1 MLLVTK
7 RPTPLFLLFHE
18 KWYISIVDSFLNMLN
33 WSRWANWK
41 TPYPDWGSNE
51 YINSYILAP
60 YDRNVDS
67 FSIRQTRLVIIWQ
80 AYLWSHNNV
89 ADIKLYTSGKSMSFR
104 QSPSALLMTV
114 IIISISIL
122 HSSNESLEHV
132 SWQRANKMLS
142 NCYMLYLHISS
153 SDLNSLTVRCAVT
166 YLTSVKNKIQ
176 FFCWKSGKRATSI

>member
-41 TPYPDWGSNE
+41 TPYPEWGSNE

-60 YDRNVDS
+60 YDRNVPVDS

-80 AYLWSHNNV
+80 AYLWSHNSRHQTIHVWQVYVIQTVSLRSLNDGYHHLDIYSSFFKRVSRARIMAKSKQDAVELLHALSSHLLQWLEFTDGAVRSNV
-89 ADIKLYTSGKSMSFR
+89 PY
-104 QSPSALLMTV
+104 
-114 IIISISIL
+114 IS
-122 HSSNESLEHV
+122 
-132 SWQRANKMLS
+132 
-142 NCYMLYLHISS
+142 
-153 SDLNSLTVRCAVT
+153 
-166 YLTSVKNKIQ
+166 
-176 FFCWKSGKRATSI
+176 